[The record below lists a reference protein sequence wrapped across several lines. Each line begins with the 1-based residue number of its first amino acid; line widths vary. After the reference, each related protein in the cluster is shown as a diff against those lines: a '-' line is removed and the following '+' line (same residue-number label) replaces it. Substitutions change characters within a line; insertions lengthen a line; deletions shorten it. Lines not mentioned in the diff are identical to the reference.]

1 MLYSLDDLPRLFSP
15 DILDEAGRI
24 LYRGKVASPSVS
36 RNGEIITSLVKRNGQ
51 RDYRVYVRLERPVDA
66 SISIHGEC
74 SCSRPGNCEHVAAVL
89 LSGLDNE
96 SNATVG
102 DLGQSRPWRIDRV
115 AKAGVDSSRVQQ
127 RLLYLLYANPRQDG
141 PIMLETVCA
150 RLLKSGGFA
159 GRKRYRP
166 DSAARGRPPSFLQPV
181 DLRLLAE
188 LGAVTTDPQ
197 TGMHCLHDAGSDD
210 LLKGLLDTGRCLLGD
225 SDLLLRRGQIRDLS
239 LVWTVDEAGNQY
251 STLCAEPETPVVFL
265 LGRRPWYIDPATG
278 ECGRLET
285 DLPGGLLAE
294 LFAGIRVEPG
304 SEERVEAGLAKRY
317 PGVALP
323 PLRRFE
329 IEAYP
334 ALRPVPCLG
343 FFSEA
348 TEDPWFETARMDF
361 LRLTFDYAG
370 VRLGGDQAAQVLVD
384 GRVIRI
390 RRDREFE
397 TRCAGRLVE
406 AGLLLNGLWGDEPPG
421 KCFVVDGDPER
432 WLAFQADTLP
442 RLRAAGWHIEFDES
456 FAYRLAPIEGWYG
469 EIRPQHDNAWF
480 DTSLGVVVEGE
491 RINLLPPLVALIED
505 APKLFRQD
513 RLWERDPRQQLM
525 VPLEDGRILPVPVDR
540 VRIILSTLYELYG
553 DSALDQYGQMRLS
566 RIQLARLA
574 ELDDEDAA
582 LRVDWRGAEAQQALV
597 ERLRGVDHIPPVD
610 PPEALHTRLRDY
622 QRQGLSWL
630 QFLREYELAG
640 VLADDMGLGKTVQT
654 LAHLLLEKAQGRMD
668 RPSLVVAPT
677 SLMVNWRREATRF
690 APGLRLLTLHG
701 PKRSRYFNSLADY
714 DLVLTSYPLLVRDQA
729 VLLQQPYHL
738 LILDE
743 AQVIK
748 NPKTRASRL
757 VRQLEARHRLCL
769 TGTPLE
775 NHLGELWSL
784 FDFLLPGL
792 LGSVK
797 QFARVLRHPI
807 EKQADEAAAQQLA
820 QRVRPFMLRRTKQQV
835 ARDLP
840 PKTEIVQ
847 GVELAGAQRDLYES
861 IRLAMHAKVRRAVAE
876 QGMERSH
883 IIVLDALLK
892 LRQVCC
898 DPRLVKLES
907 AGKVKQSAKLA
918 LLMDLLPEMIEEGR
932 RILLFS
938 QFTGML
944 KLIEEAVG
952 KAGIKYV
959 KLTGRTR
966 DRATPVER
974 FQAGRAPLFL
984 ISLKAGGV
992 GLNLTA
998 ADTVIHYDPW
1008 WNPAV
1013 ERQATDRAHRIG
1025 QDNPVF
1031 VYKLIM
1037 AGTVE
1042 EKIQAMQQRKQAL
1055 ADTLFDPNGGMQAA
1069 WSDEDLETLFG
1080 PLA

>member
-1 MLYSLDDLPRLFSP
+1 MLYSLGDLLQLFSP
-15 DILDEAGRI
+15 GVLDKAGRI
-24 LYRGKVASPSVS
+24 LDRGKVAPPSVT

-51 RDYRVYVRLERPVDA
+51 RDYRVYVRVERSA
-66 SISIHGEC
+66 EESISIHGEC
-74 SCSRPGNCEHVAAVL
+74 SCSQPGNCEHVAAVL
-89 LSGLDNE
+89 LSGLENE
-96 SNATVG
+96 SNGAVG
-102 DLGQSRPWRIDRV
+102 GQGQSRSRRINGI
-115 AKAGVDSSRVQQ
+115 AKRDVDSSRAQQ
-127 RLLYLLYANPRQDG
+127 RLLYLLYPDRQQDSR
-141 PIMLETVCA
+141 IMLETACA
-150 RLLKSGGFA
+150 RLLKSGGF
-159 GRKRYRP
+159 GSRRTYRP
-166 DSAARGRPPSFLQPV
+166 GSAARGRPPSFLQPV
-181 DLRLLAE
+181 DRGLLAE
-188 LGAVTTDPQ
+188 LDAVTTDLQ

-210 LLKGLLDTGRCLLGD
+210 LLEGLLDTGRCLLGD
-225 SDLLLRRGQIRDLS
+225 SDLILRRGPDRDVS
-239 LVWTVDEAGNQY
+239 LVWEVDEAGNQY
-251 STLCAEPETPVVFL
+251 STFRTGSEAPVVFL
-265 LGRRPWYIDPATG
+265 LGCPWYIDPTTG
-278 ECGRLET
+278 ECGKLET

-294 LFAGIRVEPG
+294 LFKRIRVEPG
-304 SEERVEAGLAKRY
+304 GEERVEAALAKRY

-323 PLRRFE
+323 PLRRFK
-329 IEAYP
+329 IEACSSV
-334 ALRPVPCLG
+334 RPVPCLR
-343 FFSEA
+343 FCAEDI
-348 TEDPWFETARMDF
+348 EDPWLETVHNDL

-370 VRLGGDQAAQVLVD
+370 IRLGGDQVSQVLV
-384 GRVIRI
+384 GERVIKV
-390 RRDREFE
+390 RRDQDFE
-397 TRCAGRLVE
+397 TRCADRLVE
-406 AGLLLNGLWGDEPPG
+406 AGLVWDEWWDDEEPG
-421 KCFVVDGDPER
+421 ERFVVDGDPEV
-432 WLAFQADTLP
+432 WFDFQADTLP
-442 RLRAAGWHIEFDES
+442 RLREQDWRIEFDDD
-456 FAYRLAPIEGWYG
+456 FAYRLARIEGWYG
-469 EIRPQHDNAWF
+469 EIRPQDGNAWF

-491 RINLLPPLVALIED
+491 RINLLPSLLALIED
-505 APKLFRQD
+505 FPKVFRQD
-513 RLWERDPRQQLM
+513 RLWELDPRQQLI
-525 VPLEDGRILPVPVDR
+525 VPLEDGRMLPVPMDR
-540 VRIILSTLYELYG
+540 ARNILSTLFEIYRE
-553 DSALDQYGQMRLS
+553 SALDEYGQVRLS

-574 ELDDEDAA
+574 ELDDEGAA
-582 LRVDWRGAEAQQALV
+582 LRVQWTGAEEQRALA
-597 ERLRGVDHIPPVD
+597 ERLRGVERIPQVD
-610 PPEALHTRLRDY
+610 PPEALNTRLRDY

-630 QFLREYELAG
+630 QFLRENELAG

-654 LAHLLLEKAQGRMD
+654 LAHFLIEKAQGRMD

-677 SLMVNWRREATRF
+677 SLMVNWRREAARF
-690 APGLRLLTLHG
+690 APGLRVLTLHG
-701 PKRSRYFNSLADY
+701 PKRSRHFNSLADY
-714 DLVLTSYPLLVRDQA
+714 DLVLTTYPLLVRDQA
-729 VLLQQPYHL
+729 VLLQHPYHL

-748 NPKTRASRL
+748 NPKTRAGRL

-792 LGSVK
+792 LGSAK
-797 QFARVLRHPI
+797 QFARVLQHPI
-807 EKQADEAAAQQLA
+807 EKHADEAVALRLA

-861 IRLAMHAKVRRAVAE
+861 IRLAMHAKVRKAVAD

-918 LLMDLLPEMIEEGR
+918 LLMDLLPEMVEEGR

-952 KAGIKYV
+952 EAGIGYV

-1031 VYKLIM
+1031 VYKLIT

-1042 EKIQAMQQRKQAL
+1042 EKMQAMQQRKQAL
-1055 ADTLFDPNGGMQAA
+1055 ADSLFDPNGGMQGA
-1069 WSDEDLETLFG
+1069 WTDGDLETLFE
-1080 PLA
+1080 PLV